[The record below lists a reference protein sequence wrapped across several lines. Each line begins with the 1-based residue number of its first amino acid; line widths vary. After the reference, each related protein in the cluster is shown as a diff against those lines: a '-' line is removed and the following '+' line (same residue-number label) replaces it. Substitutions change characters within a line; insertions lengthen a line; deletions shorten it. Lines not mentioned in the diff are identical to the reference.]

1 MPTAAT
7 LVCLSVLK
15 LRQEKLLFLCILP
28 GVLSESA
35 GVPGAQTPGL
45 TGQGSLTQN
54 PGQTPGRADTGMQGA
69 RLALGPTRDAEEGGS
84 LRQLVAEL
92 PDLVDTRKRK

>member
-1 MPTAAT
+1 MPRAAT

-28 GVLSESA
+28 GILSESTGA
-35 GVPGAQTPGL
+35 PGAQTPGL

-54 PGQTPGRADTGMQGA
+54 PGQTPGRADTDMQGT
-69 RLALGPTRDAEEGGS
+69 RLALSPHEGCRRG
-84 LRQLVAEL
+84 RKPAAARGRVA
-92 PDLVDTRKRK
+92 RFS